1 MPSILYG
8 CEVVPFSQ
16 TAIDDI
22 DRFQSAL
29 GKFTLGL
36 PPCAPNISSSIVLGI
51 PTFKE
56 QLYLAQL
63 RYLVR
68 LFDQDV
74 NRWSK
79 DALLDHLMG
88 DWTSPYVNYMG
99 EIQAELNLSKW
110 PSTRKEVQVTVEN
123 HFKEKCNTS
132 VERLS
137 LPALKPSSKRGRMKH
152 VNESRESQVKIMIA
166 FYCSISRNPFHFA
179 NASSPNS
186 EAAYCLYPK

>member
-1 MPSILYG
+1 
-8 CEVVPFSQ
+8 
-16 TAIDDI
+16 
-22 DRFQSAL
+22 
-29 GKFTLGL
+29 
-36 PPCAPNISSSIVLGI
+36 
-51 PTFKE
+51 
-56 QLYLAQL
+56 
-63 RYLVR
+63 
-68 LFDQDV
+68 
-74 NRWSK
+74 
-79 DALLDHLMG
+79 MG

-99 EIQAELNLSKW
+99 EIQAELNLLKW
-110 PSTRKEVQVTVEN
+110 PSTRKEVQVTVES
-123 HFKEKCNTS
+123 HFKEKCNTY

>member
-1 MPSILYG
+1 MDSR
-8 CEVVPFSQ
+8 CSFPF
-16 TAIDDI
+16 AFPKV
-22 DRFQSAL
+22 RFQSAL

-36 PPCAPNISSSIVLGI
+36 PPCAPNISSSIVLGF

-56 QLYLAQL
+56 QLYSAQL

-68 LFDQDV
+68 LFDQDAD
-74 NRWSK
+74 RWSK

-99 EIQAELNLSKW
+99 EIQAELNLFKW

-123 HFKEKCNTS
+123 HFKEKCNNS
-132 VERLS
+132 IERLS

-152 VNESRESQVKIMIA
+152 VNESRESQV
-166 FYCSISRNPFHFA
+166 
-179 NASSPNS
+179 
-186 EAAYCLYPK
+186 